1 MKTFDKI
8 PVVGT
13 KLRTPQERQ
22 ALMDLNPF
30 EINPVQFKPEPENK
44 YDKNAIAVFVGG
56 IHAGYVP
63 AAMCIEFGEFLAAHP
78 DLIATAE
85 ITVRDGAPVI
95 SVDIS
100 TP

>member
-13 KLRTPQERQ
+13 KFRSPQERQ

-30 EINPVQFKPEPENK
+30 EIKPVQFKPEPENK

-63 AAMCIEFGEFLAAHP
+63 AAMCIEFGEFLAANP
-78 DLIATAE
+78 DLTATSE
-85 ITVRDGAPVI
+85 ITVRDGAPVV
-95 SVDIS
+95 SVNIS

>member
-13 KLRTPQERQ
+13 KFRSKVEQE
-22 ALMDLNPF
+22 AIASLVPSEFNAV
-30 EINPVQFKPEPENK
+30 EFKPEPENK

-85 ITVRDGAPVI
+85 ITVRDGAPVV
-95 SVDIS
+95 SVNIS